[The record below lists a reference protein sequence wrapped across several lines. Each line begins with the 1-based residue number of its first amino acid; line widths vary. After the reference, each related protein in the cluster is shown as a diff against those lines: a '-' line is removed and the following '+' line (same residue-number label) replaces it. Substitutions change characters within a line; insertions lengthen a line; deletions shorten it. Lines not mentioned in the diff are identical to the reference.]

1 MQLGRWRS
9 AAAVV
14 GAALTLLAG
23 PAALRAQGTIT
34 GRVTQDGGRPLA
46 DARVLAIGTS
56 LSAATNDSGK
66 FTLKNAPVGTVQ
78 LQVLRVGFQSLKK
91 SVTVTSGETVNAD
104 FVLPIAVAQLE
115 EVVTTATGQQRKV
128 ELGNAVSTLGNVTKR
143 VEETPNHNLSDLL
156 IAKSPGVTF
165 AAARAN
171 RLYLE
176 RYRDNGKIMGVIE
189 EVSRYDAVVNEAR
202 MQRQKHF
209 AERAEASVRR
219 LQAQGLAD
227 LHIDPEIAA
236 VALGAMIA
244 RFAELWI
251 VEDWADY
258 PFDHATDQVTRLWAN
273 AIGLPTDTV
282 APRKSRPP
290 AKSNRKKS

>member
-1 MQLGRWRS
+1 
-9 AAAVV
+9 
-14 GAALTLLAG
+14 
-23 PAALRAQGTIT
+23 
-34 GRVTQDGGRPLA
+34 
-46 DARVLAIGTS
+46 
-56 LSAATNDSGK
+56 
-66 FTLKNAPVGTVQ
+66 
-78 LQVLRVGFQSLKK
+78 
-91 SVTVTSGETVNAD
+91 
-104 FVLPIAVAQLE
+104 
-115 EVVTTATGQQRKV
+115 
-128 ELGNAVSTLGNVTKR
+128 
-143 VEETPNHNLSDLL
+143 
-156 IAKSPGVTF
+156 
-165 AAARAN
+165 
-171 RLYLE
+171 
-176 RYRDNGKIMGVIE
+176 
-189 EVSRYDAVVNEAR
+189 

-282 APRKSRPP
+282 VPRTSRAP
-290 AKSNRKKS
+290 AKSSRKKS